1 VNGMAETLSPWL
13 TRPGRCLTI
22 LEIDTRGGIIEM
34 NRFWRFWDRLEM
46 WQRFG
51 LAFVVGVTLL
61 VIVRTL
67 V

>member
-1 VNGMAETLSPWL
+1 
-13 TRPGRCLTI
+13 
-22 LEIDTRGGIIEM
+22 M
-34 NRFWRFWDRLEM
+34 NWFWRFWDRLEM

-67 V
+67 F